1 MAEQNNTNLIKINNL
16 FQYFRV
22 HLWFPHILL
31 FVATFILGLFE
42 LGPLVHHF
50 LMNGVTFHQLISL
63 STTVFIDIVDGAPK
77 IISGV
82 FLLIMSIGLFL
93 RSRLAWIIC
102 ILVICLNIIEFILI
116 RTSYSVSILIYE
128 VVLFTALILARRDFQ
143 HSSVATASLFAFTSM
158 FSLLGYAIV
167 GAYILGAQF
176 SPPIKDLGAAFYFA
190 IVTMSTVGFGDIVP
204 KTPETHLFV
213 ISIIILGITIF
224 ATSLS
229 TLVVPLISK
238 HVHGL
243 IHPEGKIMEFKNH
256 YVIISQSAMAL
267 NSSKELLKR
276 GEKIVFIVESL
287 PDHQDEQVTYIVG
300 DPSNLDVLQR
310 ANSTAAKAILA
321 LSNDDSTNVF
331 VILAA
336 KELAGSAKTVT
347 VVNDARN
354 LARMK
359 LVHPDIVIS
368 PAILGGELLAMALSG
383 ETLQTDDLIKKLLH
397 TENS

>member
-1 MAEQNNTNLIKINNL
+1 
-16 FQYFRV
+16 
-22 HLWFPHILL
+22 
-31 FVATFILGLFE
+31 
-42 LGPLVHHF
+42 
-50 LMNGVTFHQLISL
+50 
-63 STTVFIDIVDGAPK
+63 
-77 IISGV
+77 
-82 FLLIMSIGLFL
+82 
-93 RSRLAWIIC
+93 
-102 ILVICLNIIEFILI
+102 
-116 RTSYSVSILIYE
+116 
-128 VVLFTALILARRDFQ
+128 
-143 HSSVATASLFAFTSM
+143 
-158 FSLLGYAIV
+158 
-167 GAYILGAQF
+167 
-176 SPPIKDLGAAFYFA
+176 
-190 IVTMSTVGFGDIVP
+190 
-204 KTPETHLFV
+204 
-213 ISIIILGITIF
+213 
-224 ATSLS
+224 
-229 TLVVPLISK
+229 
-238 HVHGL
+238 
-243 IHPEGKIMEFKNH
+243 MEFKNH